1 MGGTAFFEIM
11 GVLTWELANQVS
23 VVAKYSTPS
32 LTSRASPK
40 GRVKLQRSLGKPL
53 F

>member
-23 VVAKYSTPS
+23 VVAKDSAPS
-32 LTSRASPK
+32 LTSRK
-40 GRVKLQRSLGKPL
+40 LVKLQRSSGKPL

>member
-1 MGGTAFFEIM
+1 MGGTAFEIM

-23 VVAKYSTPS
+23 VVAKDSAPS
-32 LTSRASPK
+32 LTSRK
-40 GRVKLQRSLGKPL
+40 LVKLQRSSGDCV